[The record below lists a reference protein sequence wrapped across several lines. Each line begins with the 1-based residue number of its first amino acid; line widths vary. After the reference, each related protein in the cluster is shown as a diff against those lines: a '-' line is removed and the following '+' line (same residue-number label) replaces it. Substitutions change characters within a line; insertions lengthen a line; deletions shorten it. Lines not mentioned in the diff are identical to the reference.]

1 MGGAVR
7 ILISKWFKN
16 TRSLSWDLAVSESL
30 PSPCSLCRECLWK
43 STILRLRTATERTS
57 RWMGFNAFWRFWIRP
72 ERSSL
77 PPDQPHHQGGPQQA
91 LWKEQQVGRHV
102 RPSVNVPHFV

>member
-1 MGGAVR
+1 MVQEYK
-7 ILISKWFKN
+7 IVVL
-16 TRSLSWDLAVSESL
+16 DLAVSESL

-43 STILRLRTATERTS
+43 STTLRLRTATERTS

-77 PPDQPHHQGGPQQA
+77 PHARSVYEGRTGLCAGLFHRGQVDLYRLERHQ
-91 LWKEQQVGRHV
+91 
-102 RPSVNVPHFV
+102 RP